1 MIFKPNVT
9 GKKKDHMRNAIAHM
23 INEADAISVYTDV
36 SYVEL
41 VPKDGETYKS
51 FALTGEG
58 IFFVK
63 LMKNGK
69 RFIPETEVDE
79 RAKNEG

>member
-1 MIFKPNVT
+1 MIFKQGIT
-9 GKKKDHMRNAIAHM
+9 GMEKDHMRNSIVHM
-23 INEADAISVYTDV
+23 INEADSIIVFTDASV
-36 SYVEL
+36 VEL
-41 VPKDGETYKS
+41 VPEEGSVFKS

-58 IFFVK
+58 TFFVK

-69 RFIPETEVDE
+69 RFIPETRVDE